1 MTKQTT
7 DELVAEMFKKPV
19 PDPVTGMVYFDG
31 GTAWKEFSKR
41 MIDET
46 GPGKLVDDFDEQ

>member
-41 MIDET
+41 MIDEI
-46 GPGKLVDDFDEQ
+46 GPGKLVDDFHEQ

>member
-1 MTKQTT
+1 MTKQAT

-31 GTAWKEFSKR
+31 GAAWKEFSKR
-41 MIDET
+41 MVDEIA
-46 GPGKLVDDFDEQ
+46 PAKLIDDFED